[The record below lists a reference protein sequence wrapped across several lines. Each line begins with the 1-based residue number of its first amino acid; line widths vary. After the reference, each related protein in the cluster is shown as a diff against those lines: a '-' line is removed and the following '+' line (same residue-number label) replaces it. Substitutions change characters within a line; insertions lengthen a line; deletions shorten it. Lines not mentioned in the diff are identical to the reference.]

1 MFRGD
6 RPVGT
11 VSDPETDREEQALHR
26 EQAPRQEHSE
36 SPSRSRSRSRQD
48 PAATT
53 QRGRVAR
60 TDEER
65 IEELES
71 TVQQL
76 RAELVRR
83 ENEQQSLVDRYEA
96 LLRDRGRA
104 GDRDEGAPAGR
115 AGGDPRTGQGRDGE
129 PWTRGRLREV
139 VRALLPW

>member
-11 VSDPETDREEQALHR
+11 VSNDGSDREGRAPSR
-26 EQAPRQEHSE
+26 EQGRQQREP
-36 SPSRSRSRSRQD
+36 PSQSSSGQD
-48 PAATT
+48 PGPPA

-76 RAELVRR
+76 RAELIRR
-83 ENEQQSLVDRYEA
+83 ENEQQSVVDRYEA
-96 LLRDRGRA
+96 LLRDRGSSGSA
-104 GDRDEGAPAGR
+104 GSTGRDSD
-115 AGGDPRTGQGRDGE
+115 DPRTGAGRDAE
-129 PWTRGRLREV
+129 PWTGARLREA